1 MTSSLWQ
8 PFTLGSVE
16 LGLTTFEFNLL
27 KVLAERAGRV
37 LSREQ
42 LLDLVHGSADE
53 AFDRSIDVHVSH
65 LRAKLGDDA
74 RSPRW
79 LLTVRGVGYML
90 AADRPA

>member
-1 MTSSLWQ
+1 MRV
-8 PFTLGSVE
+8 TLGSVE